1 MLTQSTVTAVR
12 HLTMCAPA
20 YILYDITTQFCFRC
34 FQGCSDSKSTV
45 ALLIFTPAG
54 KLHFHQT
61 QVCQRMAAE
70 LLPRL
75 PEMSSTDVMR
85 CSKSLA
91 FLKWLH
97 LPLFEGFT
105 QV

>member
-1 MLTQSTVTAVR
+1 M
-12 HLTMCAPA
+12 HP
-20 YILYDITTQFCFRC
+20 YLYDNTVQFDLKALSVLLF
-34 FQGCSDSKSTV
+34 SV
-45 ALLIFTPAG
+45 AVLIFISAG
-54 KLHFHQT
+54 KLNFHQT
-61 QVCQRMAAE
+61 QVCQRLAAE

-75 PEMSSTDVMR
+75 PEMSATEVMR

-97 LPLFEGFT
+97 VPLFEGFA